1 MSENSKDN
9 SASKQ
14 AKTMNALEEDDW
26 DPDELDE
33 VEDQDDD
40 EETEEDAETEKAAEP
55 TTSSEMSEDARKH
68 LLFRHLAQLCK
79 LDKNLMTK
87 VMKLCAQLSLPNE
100 NEGEDQGRSEEEEEQ
115 ELGFDVSLNW
125 LDSEE
130 VITVA
135 EAQHSERFPC
145 SKLVIKVVK
154 AEFPAGVFQ
163 IDVPNT
169 MCKLVFDN
177 LFYETL
183 VIEDSNTPEWND
195 VFMWKNSSGFKE
207 DSEIRC
213 AVLKQRDTDS
223 FEVMGT
229 CDIPLSLPLSDIDS
243 WLEEKFDLVDPRGN
257 AVGCLYLNLKYSP
270 VRVRT
275 MEQENVL
282 DELGSNDDSQKKL
295 IKVLLEVAEGL
306 HAVEAIAKN
315 SQEHMISE
323 IKETCRAVLMARK
336 SVDRPCVTL
345 AKKILRE
352 NLGLEKANAFIANSF
367 GSEIDSEDSDLG
379 QRCSAICM

>member
-1 MSENSKDN
+1 MSEDSKDN
-9 SASKQ
+9 TASKQ
-14 AKTMNALEEDDW
+14 AKTTNKLEEDDL

-40 EETEEDAETEKAAEP
+40 EVTEEDAGTEEDAETEEDAQP
-55 TTSSEMSEDARKH
+55 TTSAEMSEDARKH

-79 LDKNLMTK
+79 LDKNLMRT
-87 VMKLCAQLSLPNE
+87 VIKLCAQLRLTNE
-100 NEGEDQGRSEEEEEQ
+100 NEEKDQGQSEDEEQ

-125 LDSEE
+125 LESEE
-130 VITVA
+130 VIKVA

-379 QRCSAICM
+379 QRC